1 MRRTPA
7 AAGVLTSAA
16 LALGLSIGL
25 GAGTAHAADLDCK
38 DFATQQQA
46 QVVYD
51 AVPGDPNRLDRD
63 GDGIACE
70 TLPTGGAEDGTAL
83 TPTAQVATVPA
94 AAVAA
99 GDGST
104 AHSRGVAP
112 YAVGGTA
119 LLAAAGAGWVA
130 RRSSR
135 ASA

>member
-70 TLPTGGAEDGTAL
+70 
-83 TPTAQVATVPA
+83 
-94 AAVAA
+94 
-99 GDGST
+99 
-104 AHSRGVAP
+104 
-112 YAVGGTA
+112 
-119 LLAAAGAGWVA
+119 
-130 RRSSR
+130 
-135 ASA
+135 